1 PEPEPSNERDYEFDS
16 FSLDELGEFGED
28 DALSAALEEQR
39 ELESYLD
46 EQQEGDVAKET
57 PERDE
62 RDISDLDDD
71 DHQVGGL
78 NMEALLSESDDD
90 TPLDLSSLSDEEA
103 AVWQA
108 DNEPEPEAESED
120 WSQQP
125 AIDPASL
132 ETFELEEALDEDLL
146 SEGEAESELI
156 GEEQEEDDYISIEE
170 LMRDDGSTPDID
182 PDKAEMNLNV
192 GLDEFPDVLED
203 ISAIDVDGDT
213 ASTEASTNLD
223 LAKAYLEMNDIDG
236 AISLLEKVMQSG
248 NKALQQEA
256 RQLLEQLR

>member
-1 PEPEPSNERDYEFDS
+1 
-16 FSLDELGEFGED
+16 
-28 DALSAALEEQR
+28 
-39 ELESYLD
+39 
-46 EQQEGDVAKET
+46 
-57 PERDE
+57 
-62 RDISDLDDD
+62 
-71 DHQVGGL
+71 
-78 NMEALLSESDDD
+78 MEALLSESDDD

>member
-1 PEPEPSNERDYEFDS
+1 M
-16 FSLDELGEFGED
+16 
-28 DALSAALEEQR
+28 SAALDEQR
-39 ELESYLD
+39 ELESYFD
-46 EQQEGDVAKET
+46 EQGRDVGQGDS
-57 PERDE
+57 
-62 RDISDLDDD
+62 RDISELDDD

-78 NMEALLSESDDD
+78 NMDALLSEPDGDE
-90 TPLDLSSLSDEEA
+90 PLDLSGLSDEEA

-125 AIDPASL
+125 AMDPESL
-132 ETFELEEALDEDLL
+132 EKFELEQALDDDLL
-146 SEGEAESELI
+146 NEGEAESELI
-156 GEEQEEDDYISIEE
+156 DEGEEERDYISIEE
-170 LMRDDGSTPDID
+170 LMRDDGSAPDID
-182 PDKAEMNLNV
+182 PDKAEMNLDV

-213 ASTEASTNLD
+213 ASTEAATNLD
-223 LAKAYLEMNDIDG
+223 LAKAYLEMNDVDG